1 MDVDAIL
8 KENLITWLGNNQ
20 GKDGKTCVYWKMF
33 QVRSMS
39 SQPVKSTPCI
49 GYNLN
54 TDSLDDSIEMLM
66 QSLEVLT
73 HVRFVCV
80 RFMREPNDNNPLTHH
95 VINPFWNKE
104 INLNN
109 SPSINGVNSNTN
121 VIGMNGQYIDAIH
134 TIHQQKEEIT
144 ESKFDAK
151 FTALENSLKHQY
163 EVKELKDKI
172 SGLENSQSN
181 FIGEIFNDLKEPIA
195 GLCAAFAAKIMT
207 QVTPPQVEP
216 QKQEVQEQ
224 ANFSNRQFDPILDNI
239 KNYPH
244 YADLLS
250 EIAVLAKLDPHVLHE
265 IRKDIN
271 KAAATAQQKAQA
283 NGNT

>member
-1 MDVDAIL
+1 MEVDAIL
-8 KENLITWLGNNQ
+8 KENLISWLGNNQ
-20 GKDGKTCVYWKMF
+20 GKDGKICVYWKMF

-54 TDSLDDSIEMLM
+54 TDSLDDSIEMLI

-80 RFMREPNDNNPLTHH
+80 RFMRETNDNSYLTHH
-95 VINPFWNKE
+95 IVNPFWNKE
-104 INLNN
+104 ISLNAN
-109 SPSINGVNSNTN
+109 PSINGIGATTN
-121 VIGMNGQYIDAIH
+121 VIGMNGQYLEAIN

-144 ESKFDAK
+144 ASKFDAK
-151 FTALENSLKHQY
+151 FAALETNLKHQN
-163 EVKELKDKI
+163 EIKELKDEI
-172 SGLENSQSN
+172 SGLKSAKSN
-181 FIGEIFNDLKEPIA
+181 FIGEVFNELKEPIA
-195 GLCAAFAAKIMT
+195 GLFAAFATKI
-207 QVTPPQVEP
+207 VASVNEPSIEP
-216 QKQEVQEQ
+216 QKQEPQQE
-224 ANFSNRQFDPILDNI
+224 ASSSNRQFDPIINNI

-244 YADLLS
+244 YAALLA

-265 IRKDIN
+265 HRKAIN
-271 KAAATAQQKAQA
+271 QAAAMAQQNAQA